1 MIVESRVGSKG
12 ELFLTKELRER
23 MQVKP
28 GDKVIFEMR
37 DETLIVRRIPDLL
50 ELLDEPSIGNAE
62 SPEEIEQDIE
72 HFFKMQEIQ
81 STRDD

>member
-1 MIVESRVGSKG
+1 M
-12 ELFLTKELRER
+12 
-23 MQVKP
+23 KP